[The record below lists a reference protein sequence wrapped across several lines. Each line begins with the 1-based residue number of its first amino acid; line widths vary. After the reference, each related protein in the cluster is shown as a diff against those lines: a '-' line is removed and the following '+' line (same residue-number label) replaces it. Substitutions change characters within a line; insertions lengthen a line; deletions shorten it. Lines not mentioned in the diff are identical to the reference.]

1 LTGDTLKKKILNAEV
16 SRWNFILGEFFLPF
30 VFSFIGLCLIF
41 LYTTVVGEDELRDQS
56 VNCRSRDDEKK
67 GRSATLPLDDFV
79 RKCLAL
85 KESRGGVSS
94 TTVLEEL

>member
-16 SRWNFILGEFFLPF
+16 SRWNFILGG
-30 VFSFIGLCLIF
+30 FSLRSAYIFMSSWLIF

-94 TTVLEEL
+94 TTVLEDL